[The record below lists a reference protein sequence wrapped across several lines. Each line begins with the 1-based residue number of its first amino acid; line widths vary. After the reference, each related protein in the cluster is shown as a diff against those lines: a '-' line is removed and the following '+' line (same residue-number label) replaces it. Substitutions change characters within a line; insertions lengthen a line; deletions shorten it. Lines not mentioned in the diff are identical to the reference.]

1 MIIHYGFHHIIQF
14 YFDLFEQHYITQYV
28 IASVQHCINMIAAS
42 AARGREALANTASSN
57 DEKIW
62 TTAKNSVVR
71 IAPRLRVNCKW
82 PPMSYFCETGKML
95 CILKMNKTFF

>member
-1 MIIHYGFHHIIQF
+1 MLLLHM
-14 YFDLFEQHYITQYV
+14 
-28 IASVQHCINMIAAS
+28 VQHCINMIA
-42 AARGREALANTASSN
+42 ANTASSN

-95 CILKMNKTFF
+95 CILKINKTFS

>member
-1 MIIHYGFHHIIQF
+1 MLLLHM
-14 YFDLFEQHYITQYV
+14 
-28 IASVQHCINMIAAS
+28 VQHCINMIAAS

-95 CILKMNKTFF
+95 CILKMNKTFFQIQIMVCNFLYYTFF

>member
-1 MIIHYGFHHIIQF
+1 MLLLHM
-14 YFDLFEQHYITQYV
+14 
-28 IASVQHCINMIAAS
+28 VQNCINMIAAS
-42 AARGREALANTASSN
+42 AARGHEALANTASSN

-82 PPMSYFCETGKML
+82 PPMSYFCETGS
-95 CILKMNKTFF
+95 ILKINKTFFKFK